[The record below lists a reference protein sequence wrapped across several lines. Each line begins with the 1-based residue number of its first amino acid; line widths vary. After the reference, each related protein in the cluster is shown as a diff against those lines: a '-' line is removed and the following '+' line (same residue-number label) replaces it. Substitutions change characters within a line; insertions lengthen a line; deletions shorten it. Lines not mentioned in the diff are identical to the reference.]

1 MTAAAAT
8 AEGAREI
15 LHQLVKCRKELAHQ
29 GADSST
35 LEANRLAIVYWQRQL
50 ARARHTGS

>member
-1 MTAAAAT
+1 MTATAAT

-15 LHQLVKCRKELAHQ
+15 LHELVKCRKQLQNQ

-50 ARARHTGS
+50 ARAQHTGS

>member
-1 MTAAAAT
+1 MTASAT

-15 LHQLVKCRKELAHQ
+15 LQELVKCRKQLQSQ

-50 ARARHTGS
+50 ARAQHTRT